1 MSAGVFDTVARLV
14 SEFAEI
20 DLEMMAGA
28 GQHSNIRTGTKDAI
42 QIRTNDNG
50 TNCRMLETQTLGR
63 VIKLDINTEIVR
75 I

>member
-1 MSAGVFDTVARLV
+1 MSARVFDTVARLV

-20 DLEMMAGA
+20 DLEMMAGV
-28 GQHSNIRTGTKDAI
+28 GQHSDIRTGTKDAI
-42 QIRTNDNG
+42 QIRTNHNG

-63 VIKLDINTEIVR
+63 VIKFDINTEIVR